1 MTKLFAKDEDVAAGV
16 VTLMVMVMMNDEYVF
31 EQTMRMNMFVSE
43 R

>member
-16 VTLMVMVMMNDEYVF
+16 VTLMVMVMM
-31 EQTMRMNMFVSE
+31 TMNMFLNK